1 MQYRS
6 ARRTNNIT
14 VTSYQLPVKK
24 EISLTGHWLL
34 ATGNFSRE
42 GASNVGERTEQ
53 VITLSLPSSMQHV
66 YLLTAVV
73 TEILKET
80 DFDENTQ
87 ERINLAAIE
96 AGTNASEHGDR
107 EDPDKPTIFQ
117 LILTENQLIINT
129 ADEEVESRHK
139 ESETEQV
146 ITLSLPSSMR
156 HVYLLDV
163 VVTEILN
170 NLDFAEEIQEQINL
184 AAIEAGTNAIK
195 HGNKED
201 PSKKA
206 IMQFLLDE
214 DKLTI
219 VIEDEGE
226 GFTRKE
232 VADPLDPENLL
243 KSSGRGLFLME
254 ACMDA
259 VTYEANGTIIK
270 MVKYKT

>member
-1 MQYRS
+1 MQCGIVRG
-6 ARRTNNIT
+6 TNNERRAILQPHLVGT
-14 VTSYQLPVKK
+14 LGKVQ
-24 EISLTGHWLL
+24 G
-34 ATGNFSRE
+34 FRE

-66 YLLTAVV
+66 YLL
-73 TEILKET
+73 
-80 DFDENTQ
+80 
-87 ERINLAAIE
+87 
-96 AGTNASEHGDR
+96 
-107 EDPDKPTIFQ
+107 
-117 LILTENQLIINT
+117 
-129 ADEEVESRHK
+129 
-139 ESETEQV
+139 
-146 ITLSLPSSMR
+146 
-156 HVYLLDV
+156 DV
-163 VVTEILN
+163 VVTEILKN
-170 NLDFAEEIQEQINL
+170 KGFDEEIQEQINL

-206 IMQFLLDE
+206 LMQFLLDE

-219 VIEDEGE
+219 VIEDEGA

-254 ACMDA
+254 AYMDS

-270 MVKYKT
+270 MVKYKV

>member
-1 MQYRS
+1 
-6 ARRTNNIT
+6 
-14 VTSYQLPVKK
+14 
-24 EISLTGHWLL
+24 
-34 ATGNFSRE
+34 
-42 GASNVGERTEQ
+42 
-53 VITLSLPSSMQHV
+53 MQHV
-66 YLLTAVV
+66 YLLRAVV

-80 DFDENTQ
+80 DFDEDTQ

-96 AGTNASEHGDR
+96 AGTNAIEHGDR
-107 EDPDKPTIFQ
+107 EDPDKPTTFTFQ
-117 LILTENQLIINT
+117 LILTEAELIINT
-129 ADEEVESRHK
+129 ADDGEESRHK
-139 ESETEQV
+139 KSETEQV

-163 VVTEILN
+163 VVTEILKD
-170 NLDFAEEIQEQINL
+170 LGFAEEIQEQINL

-206 IMQFLLDE
+206 IMQFLLDD